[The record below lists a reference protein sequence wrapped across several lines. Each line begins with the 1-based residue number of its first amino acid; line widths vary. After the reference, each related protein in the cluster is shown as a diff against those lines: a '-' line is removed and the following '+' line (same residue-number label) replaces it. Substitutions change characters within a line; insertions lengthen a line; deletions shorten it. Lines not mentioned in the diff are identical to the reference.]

1 MTVRILLADDH
12 KIVRDGL
19 RALLENQ
26 PGVAVVAEAD
36 NGRATVSLT
45 RDLLPDLVIMD
56 IGMPDLNG
64 IDATRQ
70 IVSEFP
76 GVRVIALS
84 MHSDRR
90 FVVQMFRAGAS
101 GYLLKDCAFE
111 ELARAVRAVLKNQI
125 YLSPAVAGP
134 VMEDYIQHL
143 ASAVKGE
150 SCALSPRER
159 EVLQLL
165 AEGKSTREMASL
177 LCVSVKT
184 VETHRQQIMGK
195 LNIHNV
201 AELIKYAIREGLTSL
216 ES

>member
-1 MTVRILLADDH
+1 MSLRIILADDH

-19 RALLENQ
+19 RALLQNQ
-26 PGVAVVAEAD
+26 SGMEVVAEAD
-36 NGRATVSLT
+36 NGRATVRLA
-45 RDLLPDLVIMD
+45 RDLLPDVVIMD

-70 IVSEFP
+70 ITTELPKVK
-76 GVRVIALS
+76 VIALS

-90 FVVQMFRAGAS
+90 FVVQMFKAGAS

-111 ELARAVRAVLKNQI
+111 ELARAVCAVQKSQT

-134 VMEDYIQHL
+134 VMADYIHQQ
-143 ASAVKGE
+143 SSGE
-150 SCALSPRER
+150 SGFSVLSPRER

-165 AEGKSTREMASL
+165 AEGKSTKMVAAL

-184 VETHRQQIMGK
+184 VETHRQQIMSK
-195 LNIHNV
+195 LNIQSI
-201 AELIKYAIREGLTSL
+201 AELIKYAIREGLTTL
-216 ES
+216 DG

>member
-1 MTVRILLADDH
+1 MSLRIILADDH

-26 PGVAVVAEAD
+26 SGMEVIAEAD
-36 NGRATVSLT
+36 NGRATVRLA
-45 RDLLPDLVIMD
+45 RELLPDLVIMD

-70 IVSEFP
+70 ITAELPKVK
-76 GVRVIALS
+76 VIALS

-90 FVVQMFRAGAS
+90 FVVQMFKAGAS

-111 ELARAVRAVLKNQI
+111 ELARAVCAVQKNQT

-134 VMEDYIQHL
+134 VMEDYIHQL
-143 ASAVKGE
+143 SGGE
-150 SCALSPRER
+150 SGSSVPSPRER

-165 AEGKSTREMASL
+165 AEGKSTKEVAAV

-184 VETHRQQIMGK
+184 VETHRQQIMSK
-195 LNIHNV
+195 LNIQSI

-216 ES
+216 DG